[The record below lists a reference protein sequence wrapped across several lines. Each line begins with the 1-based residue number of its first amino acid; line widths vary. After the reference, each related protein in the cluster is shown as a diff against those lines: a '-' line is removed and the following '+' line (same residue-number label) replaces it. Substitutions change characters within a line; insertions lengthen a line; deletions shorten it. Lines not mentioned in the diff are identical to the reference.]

1 MGRCRIVTPES
12 VRLPLSDGDFL
23 TVKKELNAGEYHA
36 LVTEGAAGKPFAVV
50 IAYLVGWSLVGLGD
64 QPIAYSL
71 TQSGDER
78 RDVLGSLDVPTI
90 VEIVAALDAH
100 QAANER
106 AIQEKKTIPEP
117 VPA

>member
-1 MGRCRIVTPES
+1 MGRCRVVSPDS

-36 LVTEGAAGKPFAVV
+36 LVIEGVANKPFAVV
-50 IAYLVGWSLVGLGD
+50 IAYLVSWSLVGLGE
-64 QPIAYSL
+64 QPIAYSVH
-71 TQSGDER
+71 QSTDDR
-78 RDVLGSLDVPTI
+78 RDVLSSLDVPTI

-106 AIQEKKTIPEP
+106 AIQEKKTTREP
-117 VPA
+117 VLA

>member
-64 QPIAYSL
+64 
-71 TQSGDER
+71 SGKKNDPGTRARMRTDLALCKIMGLSYDDIQTLPRVVYEVLVEDLAAHAAKDE
-78 RDVLGSLDVPTI
+78 VP
-90 VEIVAALDAH
+90 V
-100 QAANER
+100 
-106 AIQEKKTIPEP
+106 
-117 VPA
+117 

>member
-1 MGRCRIVTPES
+1 MGRCRVVSPES
-12 VRLPLSDGDFL
+12 VRLPLSDGDYL
-23 TVKKELNAGEYHA
+23 TVKKELNAGEYHK

-50 IAYLVGWSLVGLGD
+50 IAYLVGWSIVGIGG
-64 QPIAYSL
+64 QPLDYRVE
-71 TQSGDER
+71 QSTDER

-106 AIQEKKTIPEP
+106 AIQEKKTTREP
-117 VPA
+117 VLA

>member
-1 MGRCRIVTPES
+1 MGRCRVVTPES

-36 LVTEGAAGKPFAVV
+36 LVVESAAGKPFAVV
-50 IAYLVGWSLVGLGD
+50 LAYLVGWSLVGLGD

-71 TQSGDER
+71 TQSADER

-90 VEIVAALDAH
+90 VEIVAALDPH

-106 AIQEKKTIPEP
+106 AIQEKKTTREL

>member
-1 MGRCRIVTPES
+1 MGRCRIVTPDA

-36 LVTEGAAGKPFAVV
+36 LVTEGVSGKPFAVV
-50 IAYLVGWSLVGLGD
+50 IAYLIGWSLVGLGE
-64 QPIAYSL
+64 QPIAYGL
-71 TQSGDER
+71 HQSTDER

-106 AIQEKKTIPEP
+106 AIQEKKTTHEA
-117 VPA
+117 VLA